1 MLRHQTRSVGCA
13 PESRNCGVRRRHCS
27 RPVDRCSLVL
37 TEIPSAA
44 QLSAGQCQETPTA
57 PGFPQHRP
65 SADVKEE
72 LKDGAANSA
81 VHACSALSASSDVNP
96 M

>member
-1 MLRHQTRSVGCA
+1 VWDALPRAEIAGYGAGTAVA
-13 PESRNCGVRRRHCS
+13 LWIDAALCS
-27 RPVDRCSLVL
+27 QKYPQQHSYQQGR
-37 TEIPSAA
+37 
-44 QLSAGQCQETPTA
+44 CQETPTA